1 MIIHVYNHSLC
12 TQYCYSSCMF
22 KKHLYM
28 VSQCINMQ
36 PCVCATNKHESV
48 LSIVE
53 LVMFRHLLEYWNG
66 WLEYRCS
73 SVYEMG
79 LVPLPLA
86 KGSHV
91 PCVEH
96 ISRLTPFTLTLLY
109 MYMLG

>member
-1 MIIHVYNHSLC
+1 MHPVLLLFLHVQETAVHGLPMHHHAALC
-12 TQYCYSSCMF
+12 
-22 KKHLYM
+22 
-28 VSQCINMQ
+28 VA
-36 PCVCATNKHESV
+36 VNKYESV

-66 WLEYRCS
+66 WLEYRCP